1 MSQSEREGLEE
12 TEWAGPG
19 GRVESERG
27 GEKRLG
33 AGREGVGGARWGRAE
48 LELDGTHPLTRVN
61 YAARRKGR

>member
-1 MSQSEREGLEE
+1 MSQSERAGLEE

-19 GRVESERG
+19 GRVESEG
-27 GEKRLG
+27 GEEAWGG
-33 AGREGVGGARWGRAE
+33 ARRVGGARWGRAE

>member
-1 MSQSEREGLEE
+1 MSQSERAGLEE

-27 GEKRLG
+27 GE
-33 AGREGVGGARWGRAE
+33 EGGGARWGRAE